1 MRAVIQRV
9 LSADVRIADKE
20 WSSLDELPVNGKIG
34 KGLMVLVGFVED
46 DTVEDLEWMAR
57 KVLSLRI
64 FDDDNGVMNRSLVD
78 VSGEMLV
85 ISQFTLLAATAKG
98 NRPSYIR
105 AARPEISSPL
115 YDSFLDIVSRMLGKN
130 AERGIFGAD
139 MKVSLVN
146 DGPVTIVIDTK
157 ERNF

>member
-9 LSADVRIADKE
+9 LSADVRIADGE
-20 WSSLDELPVNGKIG
+20 WSSLEELPVNGKIG

-46 DTVEDLEWMAR
+46 DTMEDLEWMAR
-57 KVLSLRI
+57 KILSMRI
-64 FDDDNGVMNRSLVD
+64 FDDENGVMNRSLVD
-78 VSGEMLV
+78 VSGEILV

-115 YDSFLDIVSRMLGKN
+115 YDSFLDIVSRQLGKK
-130 AERGIFGAD
+130 AEQGIFGAG

-146 DGPVTIVIDTK
+146 DGPVTIVMDTK